1 MGLSARLDAEELG
14 IALSK
19 ILLPGLPS
27 GSVGNSVPASARNM
41 GSFPGTG
48 RFQHDPEEQL
58 GPRATTTEPGFRVLE
73 PQLSPHAATT
83 EVSSSRVRESQ
94 LMSPCVATSEAHVP

>member
-1 MGLSARLDAEELG
+1 MGLSARLDAEEAG

-27 GSVGNSVPASARNM
+27 GSVGNSLPAAAM

-48 RFQHDPEEQL
+48 RFQHDSEEQL

-83 EVSSSRVRESQ
+83 GDRAPGRVNHSQ
-94 LMSPCVATSEAHVP
+94 